1 MSVIEKIQN
10 IIKENDSAVII
21 FDKIK
26 ELSKEESHPQ
36 VIFDLAELE
45 IASSKDENVL
55 QDFKIEKYKNIAFKF
70 KQRTDEFKES
80 GLGYDVYME
89 GALEYAKIL
98 QEQEKMES
106 NINVMDIFAGYFK
119 DSYSEEFEKLTSLSY

>member
-10 IIKENDSAVII
+10 IIKENHSAVII

-26 ELSKEESHPQ
+26 KLSEEESHPQ
-36 VIFDLAELE
+36 VIFDLAEME
-45 IASSKDENVL
+45 IASSKDKNVL
-55 QDFKIEKYKNIAFKF
+55 YDFKTEKYKNIAFKF

-80 GLGYDVYME
+80 GLGYDVYIE

-98 QEQEKMES
+98 HEQEKMES
-106 NINVMDIFAGYFK
+106 SINVMDIFGDCFK
-119 DSYSEEFEKLTSLSY
+119 NSYSEEFEKLIS